1 MISRTD
7 PRRSAAVAYV
17 LGAIWLAGPAWVLA
31 TRFDAVG
38 YGHPAYAVV
47 LAAAA
52 LMGVLV
58 LALALRVRSRPRNGS
73 RRTRQAVASVLG
85 LALTLVLV
93 GSIVWLRPYGPDAT
107 AVAAMSGAGGVSVTQ
122 DATSI
127 TLLPPPSVTA
137 TQTTAHAVPAGLIF
151 QPGAKVDARA
161 YVPLLTP
168 LAQAGHSVIIIKQP
182 LGIGFLALGAPER
195 IVDGD
200 AVGRRWIV
208 AGHSLGGV
216 AAARAAASG
225 HPRIR
230 GLALWASFPDDAT
243 TVPAQPVVSIYG
255 TRDALATPADIEAS
269 RHLLP
274 ADTRFVPI
282 TGGIHAYFG
291 DYGPQSG
298 DGEPTIDRAEAQAQI
313 TAAMLDMLSSE

>member
-1 MISRTD
+1 MSARLD
-7 PRRSAAVAYV
+7 LRRSAVGCV
-17 LGAIWLAGPAWVLA
+17 VGVIWLAGPLWVLS
-31 TRFDAVG
+31 TRLDAVR

-47 LAAAA
+47 LAVAV
-52 LMGVLV
+52 LIGVV
-58 LALALRVRSRPRNGS
+58 VMARAFLRRSGPEGGS
-73 RRTRQAVASVLG
+73 RRGLRVVTSVVG
-85 LALTLVLV
+85 FALTVVLA
-93 GSIVWLRPYGPDAT
+93 GGIVWLRPYAPDAR
-107 AVAAMSGAGGVSVTQ
+107 ARAAMSGSGGVAVTQ

-127 TLLPPPSVTA
+127 TLTPPSA
-137 TQTTAHAVPAGLIF
+137 TTSAGATGLIF

-161 YVPLLTP
+161 YLPLLAP
-168 LAQAGHSVIIIKQP
+168 LAEAGHPVVIVKQP
-182 LGIGFLALGAPER
+182 LNIAFLALGAPER
-195 IVDGD
+195 IADGD
-200 AVGRRWIV
+200 AQGRRWMV

-216 AAARAAASG
+216 AAARAAASR

-274 ADTRFVPI
+274 ADTRLVPI

-298 DGEPTIDRAEAQAQI
+298 DGDPTIARADAQAQI
-313 TAAMLDMLSSE
+313 TAVMLRLLSSR